1 MPVGKG
7 VYVGNAVGVGKGVN
21 VGYAKG
27 VGKGGNVGL
36 AVAVGKGVYV
46 ESGTKV
52 GKGVGVGSS
61 GVGIC
66 VGTKVG
72 VSVGCGTTTT
82 IYVGVG
88 VDLADSVTDPL
99 PTMAKATTDA
109 MATTAT
115 VTPAT
120 IEIIRPPLPPVLG
133 RLRTWRWATS
143 PSLLMK
149 NCSCRKSQKSLLAAE
164 PLTLRCSSLRP
175 RMTRQSRKPWRN
187 REIARRI
194 HRGSLAQS
202 AWPKVWLEPE
212 RCSPGLHHQR

>member
-21 VGYAKG
+21 VGNGVYVGNAKG
-27 VGKGGNVGL
+27 VGKGVNVGL

-82 IYVGVG
+82 IDVGVG
-88 VDLADSVTDPL
+88 VDFADSVTDPL

-149 NCSCRKSQKSLLAAE
+149 NCSCPEVPEKS
-164 PLTLRCSSLRP
+164 PCGRTP
-175 RMTRQSRKPWRN
+175 NVTM
-187 REIARRI
+187 
-194 HRGSLAQS
+194 
-202 AWPKVWLEPE
+202 
-212 RCSPGLHHQR
+212 